1 MQNRFKDRKEPQT
14 EEEIR
19 SYIKRYDMLDW
30 FEALITAGIFAMVI
44 FIFFVQI
51 VIVDG
56 NSMNPTLLD
65 KERLL
70 TVPCYT
76 ELEYQDIV
84 VIRRDDGQPI
94 IKRVIATEHQEVD
107 IDVEAGTVSVDGKVL
122 DEPYIAGKTN
132 SDGGEK
138 SIGFPIT
145 VPEDCIFVMGDNR
158 EFSLDSRYQEIGM
171 VPVDH
176 VFGKVWIRFFPF
188 TEFGK
193 IETKI
198 K

>member
-1 MQNRFKDRKEPQT
+1 MQNRFKNRKEPQT

-158 EFSLDSRYQEIGM
+158 NKSLDSRSGTVGLIENKNI
-171 VPVDH
+171 V
-176 VFGKVWIRFFPF
+176 GKAVLIIFSLHKTGWVR
-188 TEFGK
+188 
-193 IETKI
+193 
-198 K
+198 

>member
-1 MQNRFKDRKEPQT
+1 MQNRFKNRKEPQT